1 MALLEIPDL
10 AADDQDTLNE
20 LLQQLEDHLPRNQL
34 RADYYDAKYVLRNL
48 NISIPPRF
56 STFDAVLGWPAKA
69 VDSLSRRCNLDGF
82 VIPDQNVDDLGISE
96 LWDANN
102 MDIEA
107 SMAHDSAFIHSCA
120 FICTTLGDETNGEP
134 PVLITVRDA
143 TSATGLWDN
152 RKRALKAAL
161 SIIDRDG
168 ETGTPLQLVMYLP
181 DRVITM
187 TRDAIGYPWSV
198 DERRHSLGRVPVEPL
213 VYRPRLARPFGSSRI
228 SRPVMSLTDSALRT
242 VVRSEIGAEF
252 YTTPQ
257 RWALNF
263 PQEAFSDNGWNAI
276 MGRIWTI
283 EPPSLDDAIDPAF
296 KPEVGQFP
304 QATMQPHT
312 DQLRQFATLFAGET
326 SIPVSSLGIV
336 QDNPSSA
343 EALYASKEELV
354 IEAEH
359 ADRVFGVGW
368 CRAMRNAFMLAN
380 NLSDMPAELLKL
392 RAKWRDPATPSKSSA
407 ADAITKQIAVFP
419 WMADS
424 EVALEQA
431 GYDRTDIERLVA
443 DKRRAN
449 VTSLLNRLP
458 AQQQPGQQMMDQVP
472 NAGNGG

>member
-1 MALLEIPDL
+1 MALLQIPGL
-10 AADDQDTLNE
+10 SALDQDTLDD
-20 LLQQLEDHLPRNQL
+20 LLNQLEARMPRNKL

-56 STFDAVLGWPAKA
+56 AQFDSVLGWPAKA

-82 VIPDQNVDDLGISE
+82 VIPDQNVQDLGLAE

-102 MDIEA
+102 MDVEA
-107 SMAHDSAFIHSCA
+107 SMAHDSALIHSCA
-120 FICTTLGDETNGEP
+120 FICTTLGDTASGEP
-134 PVLITVRDA
+134 AVLMTVRDA
-143 TSATGLWDN
+143 LSATGLWDN

-161 SIIDRDG
+161 SIVDRD
-168 ETGTPLQLVMYLP
+168 EASQILQLIMYLP
-181 DRVITM
+181 DRVITC
-187 TRDAIGYPWSV
+187 TRDAMGSPWRI
-198 DERRHSLGRVPVEPL
+198 DNRTHSLGRVPVEPL
-213 VYRPRLARPFGSSRI
+213 VYRPRLGRPFGTSRI

-252 YTTPQ
+252 YTSPQ

-263 PQEAFSDNGWNAI
+263 PAEAFDDSGWKAI
-276 MGRIWTI
+276 MGRVWTI
-283 EPPSLDDAIDPAF
+283 EPPNLDDGLDPAF

-304 QATMQPHT
+304 QATMQPHV

-368 CRAMRNAFMLAN
+368 CRSMRNAFMLAN
-380 NLSDMPAELLKL
+380 DLSEMPAELLRL
-392 RAKWRDPATPSKSSA
+392 RAKWRDPATPSKAAA
-407 ADAITKQIAVFP
+407 ADAMAKQIAVLP
-419 WMADS
+419 WLADS
-424 EVALEQA
+424 EVALEQF
-431 GYDRTDIERLVA
+431 GYDRTDIERLAA
-443 DKRRAN
+443 DKRRST
-449 VTSLLNRLP
+449 VTSLLSRLP
-458 AQQQPGQQMMDQVP
+458 VNQTPQVDQ
-472 NAGNGG
+472 NADIGG